1 MTKSIMVPIDLAHT
15 ETLQKSIDIAG
26 KLAKADN
33 ANLTF
38 VGLTESAASSVAHNP
53 EEFDAK
59 LKEFASKISKNIDHP
74 VSAKSIVDVDVPA
87 DIGAVLI
94 GTAKDLDADLIVM
107 GSHAPGVL
115 EYFLS
120 SNAGY
125 VASHAQCSVYV
136 VR

>member
-1 MTKSIMVPIDLAHT
+1 MTKSIMVPVDLAHKDA
-15 ETLQKSIDIAG
+15 LQKAIETAG

-33 ANLTF
+33 ADLTLI
-38 VGLTESAASSVAHNP
+38 GLTESAPSEVAHNP
-53 EEFDAK
+53 KEFDEK
-59 LKEFASKISKNIDHP
+59 LQEFASQVSANVGHP
-74 VSAKSIVDVDVPA
+74 VTAKSIVDVDVPA
-87 DIGAVLI
+87 DIGSVLI
-94 GTAKDLDADLIVM
+94 STAEEMGADLIVM
-107 GSHAPGVL
+107 GSHAPGLL